1 MCFAL
6 ASRFW
11 KCFPFVMDRAA
22 RTEQNSLKS
31 RPQRL
36 LQLLTVTSAETKAYR
51 FTTVCQ
57 NGALAMLSLIKSKK
71 KQQDGTRTGHRLIGK
86 RSKSLISRPIEV
98 LTSAN
103 LKQDQP
109 ELRQNQEP
117 QQQQQ
122 QQQHQQQQDLQS
134 QQSQQSQ
141 LVVSSS
147 GGTVLLQSGGGLS
160 FGFTAMELPTSR
172 PSSAMPP
179 QERPSSRSS
188 NSSRR

>member
-1 MCFAL
+1 MGKIVYQGVVFAQ
-6 ASRFW
+6 ARFGS
-11 KCFPFVMDRAA
+11 FPFVLD
-22 RTEQNSLKS
+22 SLKS
-31 RPQRL
+31 ASE
-36 LQLLTVTSAETKAYR
+36 VASSSAETKAYR

-109 ELRQNQEP
+109 ELRQNQES